1 MKDSGSIPS
10 PATLNQP
17 YIMKLKRKLYSEYR
31 PFIPKNYIDPNLIPS
46 KLNKEAEKYNYLVK
60 LGRRQI
66 IGPGSKELNPRFG
79 KTAKVGDIILGAGKF
94 AYKKGKRLK

>member
-1 MKDSGSIPS
+1 MI
-10 PATLNQP
+10 
-17 YIMKLKRKLYSEYR
+17 IKRKLFSKYK
-31 PFIPKNYIDPNLIPS
+31 PFFPKNYVDQNLIPS

>member
-1 MKDSGSIPS
+1 MI
-10 PATLNQP
+10 
-17 YIMKLKRKLYSEYR
+17 IKRKLFSKYK
-31 PFIPKNYIDPNLIPS
+31 PFIPKNYVDQNLIPS
-46 KLNKEAEKYNYLVK
+46 KLNKEAKKYNYLVK